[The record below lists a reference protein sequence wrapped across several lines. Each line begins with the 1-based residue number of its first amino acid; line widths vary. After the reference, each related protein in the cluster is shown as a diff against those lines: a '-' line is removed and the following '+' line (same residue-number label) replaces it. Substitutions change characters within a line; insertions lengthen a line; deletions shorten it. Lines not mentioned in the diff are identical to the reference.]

1 MIMNPIYK
9 RLHEYIILNGICQK
23 AVAVDAGITQ
33 AKLSQLLNG
42 RRRLMMEDYMR
53 ICRAL
58 ERDPGFFLTPSAP
71 PQPFDEEGKIG

>member
-1 MIMNPIYK
+1 MSPIYEQ
-9 RLHEYIILNGICQK
+9 LHEYIIRNDICQK
-23 AVAVDAGITQ
+23 AVAVDAGFTQ